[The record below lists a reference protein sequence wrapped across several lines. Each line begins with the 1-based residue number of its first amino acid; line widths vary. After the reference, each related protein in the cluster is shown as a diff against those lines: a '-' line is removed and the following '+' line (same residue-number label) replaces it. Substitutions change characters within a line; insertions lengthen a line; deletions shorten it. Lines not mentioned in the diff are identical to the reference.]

1 MAIISRPSVQ
11 PRHKGS
17 TTGEVIRER
26 VAGPL
31 ARQRG
36 VFGRAVRALPRFSR
50 VPDLVSRRTLRPTT
64 TQKRM

>member
-11 PRHKGS
+11 PRPKGS
-17 TTGEVIRER
+17 KAGEMIRDR

-36 VFGRAVRALPRFSR
+36 VFGGAVRALPRLSC
-50 VPDLVSRRTLRPTT
+50 VPDLVSRRTPRPAT